1 MSQYCVT
8 SVNDFQKAVKTT
20 VTQRQPAANVYDSA
34 EKSYTN
40 NRHEKRRD
48 WYDLALKKKIQKK
61 INKKHRN
68 IRTKSQKLPVNW
80 SPRTSTHLPTVYKY
94 KKSCRISQNCH
105 PEEKLD
111 TLAKYQ

>member
-20 VTQRQPAANVYDSA
+20 VTQRQPAAIIYDSA

-40 NRHEKRRD
+40 NRREKRRD

-61 INKKHRN
+61 INKGCGFMKTN
-68 IRTKSQKLPVNW
+68 ATQL
-80 SPRTSTHLPTVYKY
+80 
-94 KKSCRISQNCH
+94 
-105 PEEKLD
+105 
-111 TLAKYQ
+111 